1 MAPKALGVGSVRGKR
16 GVTRVVLVVPRFP
29 SSRKKHFHHASCAWE
44 VLVGRTD
51 PSRS

>member
-1 MAPKALGVGSVRGKR
+1 MAPKALGVGSVCGKR